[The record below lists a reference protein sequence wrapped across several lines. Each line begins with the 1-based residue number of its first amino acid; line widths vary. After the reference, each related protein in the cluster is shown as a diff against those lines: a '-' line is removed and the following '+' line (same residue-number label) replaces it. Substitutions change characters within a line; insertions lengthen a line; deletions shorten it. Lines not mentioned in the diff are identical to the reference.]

1 MVNNLF
7 LKLLINFKA
16 GISSGYVM
24 KPCLDPF
31 DPECPNTAPNYKTK
45 KVIIPVLFKEPVK
58 HVYHKGMTILAI
70 NRMGVEK
77 PCTGL
82 NCAGG
87 AGILWNLRDEIVGSG
102 IPKILLKFRKG
113 MLFSKLSCRKISN
126 TEGNQ
131 SFKRKLF
138 ELGIK

>member
-1 MVNNLF
+1 MQ
-7 LKLLINFKA
+7 
-16 GISSGYVM
+16 
-24 KPCLDPF
+24 
-31 DPECPNTAPNYKTK
+31 
-45 KVIIPVLFKEPVK
+45 
-58 HVYHKGMTILAI
+58 
-70 NRMGVEK
+70 R
-77 PCTGL
+77 
-82 NCAGG
+82 G

-113 MLFSKLSCRKISN
+113 MLFSKLSRRKISN